1 MFPSKSKIIIDAEN
15 LFFFSKFSIFFPFLA
30 KKLCLDIVHVA
41 KLENDNSIFIS
52 FLGGT

>member
-1 MFPSKSKIIIDAEN
+1 MFPSKSKIIIDAEDV
-15 LFFFSKFSIFFPFLA
+15 FFFKVQYFFFLLA